1 MRNIFKVFK
10 RDVLRLLKVPTAW
23 VILFGMVFIPPL
35 YSWYNIVGFWNPY
48 GNTNGIKVAI
58 ANNDAGTDNALIG
71 KQNLGD
77 QIVAQMKQNTQLGWT
92 FVDQAE
98 AMDMVE
104 SGKAYAAIVIPKSFS
119 DDLAGVVTGGSD
131 RPTLEYY
138 VNEKANAVAPK
149 VTDVG
154 ASTLDRTVNSTFV
167 STVSK
172 VLTDTINQAGDKAI
186 ASTDQTKGK
195 ALNALSE
202 ASGDVQST
210 RDTIAKLNTA
220 LDKAPTQTRTAREAI
235 EDARKLGLDAAQG
248 LAGTSKLIGTTQNS
262 VTDFV
267 VNTSGTIDQGSSLLS
282 QAANKANQSVGT
294 VTGAINSANQQVGGL
309 INTAT
314 DINEANAEIIAQLQA
329 LPNADKEPLKS
340 VIDKLA
346 DRNSRLAGTLGNLSS
361 LNTTIGNAATHTQGL
376 ADNLNSATQTTIG
389 AMGDARKTMV
399 SGALPQLNSGLNT
412 LSTTAGVLSN
422 GITSQD
428 SLIDQS
434 KKVLDQLDSAV
445 SSTKTALK
453 DTDNALASVQD
464 KLSTLATDIKALSI
478 SSTFSALMDTD
489 GKLDAAKISNF
500 MLSPTVISE
509 KTLYPVSSYGS
520 GMAPLFTALALW
532 VGAFVLV
539 VIPKIETDSEGIDG
553 LTPTQG
559 YLGRLMLL
567 SVLAATQGVV
577 TGIGNLALGMQC
589 ANIPVFLLTC
599 LITSLV
605 DMSFIFAMATTFMHV
620 GKGLCVALVILQ
632 VPGASGLYPIE
643 MMPGFFRAIYP
654 LLPFTYSI
662 DAMREAIAGFYDGNW
677 FHYIGKLLIFAVLAF
692 LLGLVARPR
701 LANLNR
707 LFAREI
713 EESDIIIGEK
723 VHLPGNEYRITQAI
737 AALADHEDYR
747 HAIERR
753 AATFQRHYPRLLTGA
768 LVAGFVV
775 PATLIIVFS
784 LTASEKIVVMATWL
798 AWVIIIIGFL
808 MVVEFMRD
816 SIRRQTELGN
826 LSDESIRAMLYG
838 HRAGAGHAARKTVG
852 LVGAAVAVGG
862 AVAAAGNTAEVADA
876 SNAGN
881 EPGDTTGDIK
891 SNAADAAETVRI
903 TPSPLHQK
911 EGRHAR

>member
-1 MRNIFKVFK
+1 M
-10 RDVLRLLKVPTAW
+10 
-23 VILFGMVFIPPL
+23 
-35 YSWYNIVGFWNPY
+35 
-48 GNTNGIKVAI
+48 
-58 ANNDAGTDNALIG
+58 
-71 KQNLGD
+71 
-77 QIVAQMKQNTQLGWT
+77 
-92 FVDQAE
+92 
-98 AMDMVE
+98 
-104 SGKAYAAIVIPKSFS
+104 
-119 DDLAGVVTGGSD
+119 
-131 RPTLEYY
+131 
-138 VNEKANAVAPK
+138 
-149 VTDVG
+149 
-154 ASTLDRTVNSTFV
+154 
-167 STVSK
+167 
-172 VLTDTINQAGDKAI
+172 
-186 ASTDQTKGK
+186 
-195 ALNALSE
+195 
-202 ASGDVQST
+202 
-210 RDTIAKLNTA
+210 
-220 LDKAPTQTRTAREAI
+220 
-235 EDARKLGLDAAQG
+235 
-248 LAGTSKLIGTTQNS
+248 
-262 VTDFV
+262 
-267 VNTSGTIDQGSSLLS
+267 
-282 QAANKANQSVGT
+282 
-294 VTGAINSANQQVGGL
+294 
-309 INTAT
+309 
-314 DINEANAEIIAQLQA
+314 
-329 LPNADKEPLKS
+329 
-340 VIDKLA
+340 
-346 DRNSRLAGTLGNLSS
+346 
-361 LNTTIGNAATHTQGL
+361 
-376 ADNLNSATQTTIG
+376 
-389 AMGDARKTMV
+389 
-399 SGALPQLNSGLNT
+399 
-412 LSTTAGVLSN
+412 
-422 GITSQD
+422 
-428 SLIDQS
+428 
-434 KKVLDQLDSAV
+434 
-445 SSTKTALK
+445 
-453 DTDNALASVQD
+453 
-464 KLSTLATDIKALSI
+464 
-478 SSTFSALMDTD
+478 
-489 GKLDAAKISNF
+489 
-500 MLSPTVISE
+500 ISE

-532 VGAFVLV
+532 VGAYVLV
-539 VIPKIETDSEGIDG
+539 VTPTLETDSEVIDG

-577 TGIGNLALGMQC
+577 TGIGNLTLGMQC

-662 DAMREAIAGFYDGNW
+662 DAMRESIAGFYDGNW

-737 AALADHEDYR
+737 AALANHEDYR

-753 AATFQRHYPRLLTGA
+753 AAAFQRHYPRLLTGA

-852 LVGAAVAVGG
+852 LVGAV
-862 AVAAAGNTAEVADA
+862 VAAGGTVADA
-876 SNAGN
+876 TGDATDAVNG
-881 EPGDTTGDIK
+881 PGDMTDDATGDTK
-891 SNAADAAETVRI
+891 DNAANATANTPDNAETVRI
-903 TPSPLHQK
+903 TPSPLQQK